1 MGRIRIN
8 TPQGIATVDIEG
20 DTISAGELDRLR
32 QLAPTEAGETFDY
45 TVVEDE
51 MVTEET
57 PAPEPEPEL
66 ITGEVRDT
74 LLRLEV
80 GRMDTDEEKANL
92 LTINLG
98 EGTVEHVGPD
108 TFIIDQDKVSPE
120 IRQKYGLGDTGKIY
134 FNKPGFTLPDL
145 ADFAGAHGP
154 VVVGAIGASIA
165 ASSLAWAPAMAVV
178 GTTAMAVKAV
188 DEGIEWLQGL
198 NRQSVGEVA
207 AAIVIEGPLNAIFEG
222 GGRAAP
228 A

>member
-20 DTISAGELDRLR
+20 DTISADELDRLR
-32 QLAPTEAGETFDY
+32 QLAPPEAGETFDY

-51 MVTEET
+51 TVTEET

-80 GRMDTDEEKANL
+80 GRMDDDEEKANL
-92 LTINLG
+92 LTIKLG
-98 EGTVEHVGPD
+98 EGAVEHVGPD

-134 FNKPGFTLPDL
+134 F
-145 ADFAGAHGP
+145 
-154 VVVGAIGASIA
+154 
-165 ASSLAWAPAMAVV
+165 
-178 GTTAMAVKAV
+178 TTCF
-188 DEGIEWLQGL
+188 I
-198 NRQSVGEVA
+198 
-207 AAIVIEGPLNAIFEG
+207 IVIRSRVKDSWE
-222 GGRAAP
+222 
-228 A
+228 